1 MDAPGSKAPLKL
13 LGSFPKLAAIRLAFG
28 GEVTVYATVA
38 DHNRLLAA
46 LRLWRHD
53 HAVRRETLLGT
64 RS

>member
-1 MDAPGSKAPLKL
+1 
-13 LGSFPKLAAIRLAFG
+13 
-28 GEVTVYATVA
+28 VTVYATVA